1 MMATLITEAL
11 IEDAELYDVLFVTGM
26 LDVKACRTQKECMV
40 IKQVLPVL
48 FSWLWNSGGE

>member
-11 IEDAELYDVLFVTGM
+11 IEDAEPCDVLFVTGM
-26 LDVKACRTQKECMV
+26 LNVKACCTQKEHMAV
-40 IKQVLPVL
+40 KQVSPVL